1 MKCKRR
7 PSICMILRAKDLDM
21 KMNDLSSI
29 KGHKEMKDLND
40 AQVSTKCLI
49 YYLIFSFE
57 QLPLKQQADEVC
69 IRWHKIFGIH
79 FQFPNLDIG
88 WCLNMSLN
96 YYWCG
101 FVDISLFPNYADA
114 HEKWLGNSNLRI
126 QTVFLNQTFV
136 VLLLLTIMN
145 WLWL

>member
-1 MKCKRR
+1 
-7 PSICMILRAKDLDM
+7 MILRAKDLDM

-69 IRWHKIFGIH
+69 IR
-79 FQFPNLDIG
+79 
-88 WCLNMSLN
+88 
-96 YYWCG
+96 
-101 FVDISLFPNYADA
+101 
-114 HEKWLGNSNLRI
+114 
-126 QTVFLNQTFV
+126 
-136 VLLLLTIMN
+136 
-145 WLWL
+145 